1 MTQAGMPTSAALKS
15 ATIEAAKLLRVEEE
29 LGQIK
34 IGMLADIIAM
44 NENPIQDINAV
55 SNIIFVMKDGIIFK
69 NNL

>member
-1 MTQAGMPTSAALKS
+1 
-15 ATIEAAKLLRVEEE
+15 
-29 LGQIK
+29 
-34 IGMLADIIAM
+34 M